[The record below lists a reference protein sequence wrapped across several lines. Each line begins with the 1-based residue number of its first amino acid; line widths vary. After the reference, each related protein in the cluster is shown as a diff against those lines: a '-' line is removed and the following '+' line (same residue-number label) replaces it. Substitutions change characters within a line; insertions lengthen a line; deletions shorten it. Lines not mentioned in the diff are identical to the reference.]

1 LHYYRLDDEAEAVA
15 AEAVAVVGL
24 QLSDL
29 LLSDLLLVL
38 VCGPVLLLSD

>member
-38 VCGPVLLLSD
+38 VCNPGPELWD